1 MADIPD
7 SVRSHIADGKSVCP
21 FAASPSIRKRLASL
35 NDAGVQRQVQA
46 ALLEFDESDKRDLIL
61 GPSDTLPDH
70 GTVDLY
76 SKLVYKHLLLAAAM
90 VGDSAQAKWLMD
102 YEDNLDP
109 VVTFPS
115 AALYLSR
122 KGPTMFTFFSP
133 HFDPRHPRYMPAPLG
148 VVVPLEEFQK
158 VEAARPGISEGIGL
172 LALARVICSMLDPRS
187 TISAAE
193 VAQEM
198 SLWKPLLIEM
208 ERVFD
213 DREDPSFPHTDLQR
227 LHDLSGMRAMVRNR
241 SQAVF
246 QQTEGL
252 FRHRLEH
259 ARDVP
264 LLKRMLREHPNLSM
278 VDISHALFTNHAAL
292 YPKPEP
298 QFTWKP

>member
-1 MADIPD
+1 MPDIPE
-7 SVRSHIADGKSVCP
+7 SVRNHIADGKSVCP

-46 ALLEFDESDKRDLIL
+46 ALLEFDESDEKDLIL
-61 GPSDTLPDH
+61 SPSDTLPDH

-76 SKLVYKHLLLAAAM
+76 SKLVYKHFLLAAAM
-90 VGDSAQAKWLMD
+90 VGVPAQAKWLMD

-109 VVTFPS
+109 VVTIPS
-115 AALYLSR
+115 AAVYLSR

-133 HFDPRHPRYMPAPLG
+133 YFDSRHPRYMPAPLG
-148 VVVPLEEFQK
+148 VLVPLEEFQK
-158 VEAARPGISEGIGL
+158 AEAVRPGISDGIGL
-172 LALARVICSMLDPRS
+172 LAIARVLCSMLDPRS

-193 VAQEM
+193 VVAEM
-198 SLWKPLLIEM
+198 PLWKPLVIEM
-208 ERVFD
+208 EAVFD

-227 LHDLSGMRAMVRNR
+227 LHDLSDMRAMVRNR
-241 SQAVF
+241 GQAVF
-246 QQTEGL
+246 QQTEGV
-252 FRHRLEH
+252 FRHRLEQ

-292 YPKPEP
+292 YPKAEP
-298 QFTWKP
+298 HFTS